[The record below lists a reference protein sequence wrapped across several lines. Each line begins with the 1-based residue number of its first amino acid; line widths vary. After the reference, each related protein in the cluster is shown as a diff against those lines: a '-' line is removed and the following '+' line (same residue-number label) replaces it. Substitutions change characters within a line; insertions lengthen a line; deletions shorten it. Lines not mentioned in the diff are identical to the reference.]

1 MQILR
6 YFDEPIE
13 VEIELSTNEEIYED
27 PLSKFRDPSVETT
40 IISEVPSN
48 CGLEQEKVI
57 APGEGKQAISVLNDN
72 FCEELAHPHLFP
84 SDRYGNQRLLHYSQK
99 FAADSDY
106 ILFAHSVLERV

>member
-40 IISEVPSN
+40 II
-48 CGLEQEKVI
+48 
-57 APGEGKQAISVLNDN
+57 
-72 FCEELAHPHLFP
+72 F
-84 SDRYGNQRLLHYSQK
+84 
-99 FAADSDY
+99 
-106 ILFAHSVLERV
+106 